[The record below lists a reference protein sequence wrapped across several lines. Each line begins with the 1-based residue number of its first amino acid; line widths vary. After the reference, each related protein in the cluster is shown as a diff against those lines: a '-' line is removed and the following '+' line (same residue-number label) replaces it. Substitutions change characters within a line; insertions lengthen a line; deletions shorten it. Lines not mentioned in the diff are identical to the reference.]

1 MKLQFGGIIL
11 LTNRIKISL
20 YQLITQ
26 FTFHQI
32 KALIQKYGDNIH
44 LLSDYHNATEHFYD
58 TVKEIILD
66 FKEENIIDII
76 TELINAKKSYRNS
89 VSPRYLFDQRWED
102 LRKCLMLDGYKI
114 NSNELLKV
122 EPDIGKLMNT
132 EDDLKKELSKS
143 GLNEVRKVIKLIDS
157 STDAYRKNPP
167 DYNGCLANI
176 RTSLETL
183 GKSIAYKIQENNNEE
198 KDVTKWGN
206 TISYLCS
213 KDFINENEK
222 KALTGVYSLLSEMH
236 RPIDLSEEE
245 FTRFS
250 RTLGLSMCYYLIKK
264 HNSR

>member
-44 LLSDYHNATEHFYD
+44 LLSDYHNATEHLYD

-66 FKEENIIDII
+66 FEEENIIDII

-132 EDDLKKELSKS
+132 EDDLKKELSKL

-198 KDVTKWGN
+198 KDVTKWRS

-213 KDFINENEK
+213 QDFHV
-222 KALTGVYSLLSEMH
+222 L
-236 RPIDLSEEE
+236 
-245 FTRFS
+245 
-250 RTLGLSMCYYLIKK
+250 
-264 HNSR
+264 